1 MNDTYI
7 LLFLLITCWTLNPF
21 LKKQMTGKLNA
32 DEYMIYNHSICSIL
46 IAFYLGYLIYKK
58 NYSINSIKSLTKKD
72 VCISILGGFITVASS
87 ILLITLLQKNDT
99 SYIIP
104 HVQPCIIILTLI
116 IGYMFFGESLTKN
129 KMIGTGLI
137 TLGLIFMNKK

>member
-7 LLFLLITCWTLNPF
+7 LLFLLVACWTLNPF
-21 LKKQMTGKLNA
+21 LKKQIAGKLKA
-32 DEYMIYNHSICSIL
+32 DEYMIYNHSICTI
-46 IAFYLGYLIYKK
+46 IIIIYLGYLLYKN
-58 NYSINSIKSLTKKD
+58 NYSISSLKDLSNKD
-72 VCISILGGFITVASS
+72 VCISIFGAVITVASS

-104 HVQPCIIILTLI
+104 HVQPCIIVLTLF
-116 IGYMFFGESLTKN
+116 IGYMFFGETISQN

-137 TLGLIFMNKK
+137 TLGLIYMNKK